1 MSTARTLVTD
11 SVATVGGLLPY
22 DLLVRIKEGKE
33 QTGSKPADYRLY
45 AKGDSVRD
53 AAERSWGYLRG
64 VWAAYQDVLARDGA
78 DADPGVHAVGVT
90 TERWLLPLFEQL
102 GFGALT
108 PVPAPG
114 LPSHDGEKDFEVSH
128 HWAHVPVHLTGWN
141 VPLDTRTTEL
151 AKQAPQSMVQEYLN
165 RSADS
170 TLWGVLSN
178 GRLLRLLRESASL
191 TGAAFIEFDLQAIFD
206 GDRSDDFVLLWRL
219 LHRTRFEPRAEG
231 EPAATCPLEK
241 WRTEAIDSGTRAL
254 KELRKGVEKAL
265 TVIGTGL
272 IAHPDNADLRDAL
285 RTTRDKNVRDDLHP
299 ALLRLAYRLLFLF
312 VTEDRDLLLH
322 PDATEQARETYDK
335 YFSTARLR
343 RVARRTGTLHGDQ
356 WQALRLVI
364 EGLGT
369 PGGRPELGLPALGG
383 LFEPTAT
390 DAILD
395 GLSLSNQSLYEAV
408 RALSEVYDAKL
419 GRPRKVDYRHLGA
432 DELGSVYESLLEL
445 EPRLSEGNE
454 YVLAK
459 LDGNDRKTSGSYYT
473 PSPLID
479 CLLDSTLDPVI
490 DQAVKSGTTQKER
503 EDALLALTVCDP
515 ACGSGHFL
523 VAAARRIARRL
534 AEIRTDDPEPSAEDV
549 RHALRDVIARCVY
562 GVDLNEMAVELAKVS
577 LWIEAMRPGRPL
589 TFLDAH
595 IKHGNG
601 LLGTTPKLLA
611 EGLPDDAFKPLE
623 GDESKHVTD
632 LKKRNAA
639 ERMSWKVALRHGAN
653 QDALFAEEE
662 VLAESNSAFGETVS
676 AITETDSQEL
686 EDVRNQAKA
695 YRELT
700 TSPDYIRALEL
711 ADAWC
716 AAFVWKKTKTATPP
730 ALTTKSLLTLHSE
743 DGGASLPGGTVEEVI
758 RLREEYRFFHWH
770 LEFPEVFR
778 VPADAGAPGVDERTG
793 WKGGFSCVLGN
804 PPWERVK
811 LQEQEFFA
819 TRDEKI
825 ANAANK
831 AARERMIDAL
841 AESEEE
847 TDRTLHTEFID
858 ARCHSEGLSHLL
870 RDSDRFPL
878 AGRGDVNTYAV
889 FAEAASLGI
898 APTGRLGLVLP
909 TGIATDATT
918 APFFSDLVRTARL
931 ASFLDFENEA
941 FILSRDVDH
950 RVRFSLLTATGVGA
964 RVDEA
969 SFAFSTR
976 YMADLDSRRFAM
988 PPEEILLVNPN
999 TGTLPV
1005 FRTRRDAEITLG
1017 IYRRVP
1023 VLMKEP
1029 DENGWGGTNPWGLT
1043 FMTMFHMANDSYL
1056 FKGKQELADEGW
1068 QLTGNVFTRID
1079 EEGKAR
1085 RYLPLYEAKMLHH
1098 FDHRL
1103 GTYEGQTQ
1111 AQANVGTLPRVTP
1124 EQHDDPDF
1132 APMPR
1137 YWVPEQ
1143 DVDSGKRDKKG
1154 NRIMWAGV
1162 ETRLAEREWY
1172 SPWLMGFRKIC
1183 RSTDRRT
1190 VLSFL
1195 FPAAGLGDSAN
1206 LMLPTA
1212 EGHAVALYANTTSF
1226 VLDYVL
1232 RQKLAGTNL
1241 NFFQF
1246 QQLAL
1251 LPPSAYEEVA
1261 PDGSGSVGDWLG
1273 RRVLELTYTAR
1284 DMAPLARA
1292 LGDQGAPFRWNEER
1306 RELLRAEVD
1315 AAFFHLYGLGRADA
1329 EYVMDTFPVVKR
1341 EDEAVHGGAYRTK
1354 DLILDIYDRMEEA
1367 RVTGDEYR
1375 TVLDPP
1381 PGQGPRHEA

>member
-11 SVATVGGLLPY
+11 TVATVGGLLPY

-64 VWAAYQDVLARDGA
+64 VWAAYQDALARDGA

-128 HWAHVPVHLTGWN
+128 QWAHVPVHLTGWN

-178 GRLLRLLRESASL
+178 GRQLRLLRESASL

-231 EPAATCPLEK
+231 EPAATCLLEK

-272 IAHPDNADLRDAL
+272 IAHPDNAGLRDAL
-285 RTTRDKNVRDDLHP
+285 RTRDKNVRDDLHP

-322 PDATEQARETYDK
+322 PDATEKARETYEK

-408 RALSEVYDAKL
+408 HALSEVYDAKL

-445 EPRLSEGNE
+445 EPRLGEGNE

-459 LDGNDRKTSGSYYT
+459 LDGNGRKTSGSYYT

-479 CLLDSTLDPVI
+479 CLLDSALDPVI
-490 DQAVKSGTTQKER
+490 GQAVRSGTTTKER

-562 GVDLNEMAVELAKVS
+562 GVDLNKMAVELAKVS
-577 LWIEAMRPGRPL
+577 LWIEAMEPGRPL

-623 GDESKHVTD
+623 GDEPKHVTG

-639 ERMSWKVALRHGAN
+639 ERTAWKIALRHGAN

-662 VLAESNSAFGETVS
+662 VLAESNTEFGETVS
-676 AITETDSQEL
+676 AITGTDSQEL
-686 EDVRNQAKA
+686 EDVQKQAKA

-743 DGGASLPGGTVEEVI
+743 DGGASLPHGTVEEVV

-778 VPADAGAPGVDERTG
+778 VPANPKVPGVDERTG

-804 PPWERVK
+804 PPWET
-811 LQEQEFFA
+811 LEFKTEEYFA
-819 TRDEKI
+819 TVAPNI
-825 ANAANK
+825 AKAANQ
-831 AARERMIDAL
+831 AARQALIDKL
-841 AESEEE
+841 AESEDEA
-847 TDRTLHTEFID
+847 DRELHVGYIAD
-858 ARCHSEGLSHLL
+858 KRRSDGYSHLA
-870 RDSDRFPL
+870 RSSGRFAL
-878 AGRGDVNTYAV
+878 TARGKLNTYAL
-889 FAEAASLGI
+889 FAEAATSGI
-898 APTGRLGLVLP
+898 SANGRFGLILP
-909 TGIATDATT
+909 TGIATGKTT
-918 APFFSDLVRTARL
+918 SQYFSWLIRESRLV
-931 ASFLDFENEA
+931 SFLDFENEA
-941 FILSRDVDH
+941 FVLSRDVHHDTS
-950 RVRFSLLTATGVGA
+950 FCLLTVAGHMAEIG
-964 RVDEA
+964 EA
-969 SFAFSTR
+969 SFAFGIWR
-976 YMADLDSRRFAM
+976 LEELPERRFAM
-988 PPEEILLVNPN
+988 PPEEIILVNPN
-999 TGTLPV
+999 TGTLPI
-1005 FRTRRDAEITLG
+1005 FRTRRDAEITLSM
-1017 IYRRVP
+1017 YRRAP
-1023 VLMKEP
+1023 VLLREP
-1029 DENGWGGTNPWGLT
+1029 GEDGVGGLNLWGVNFRQGL
-1043 FMTMFHMANDSYL
+1043 FNSASDSRL
-1056 FKGKQELADEGW
+1056 FRSADELV
-1068 QLTGNVFTRID
+1068 QLGFKPHGETFVD
-1079 EEGKAR
+1079 SEGQ

-1098 FDHRL
+1098 FDHRY
-1103 GTYEGQTQ
+1103 GTYDGQTA
-1111 AQANVGTLPRVTP
+1111 AQANMGTLPRVTVK
-1124 EQHDDPDF
+1124 QHDDPAF
-1132 APMPR
+1132 APSPR
-1137 YWVPEQ
+1137 SWAPEF
-1143 DVDSGKRDKKG
+1143 DTPTDRWRNGRPVWELGVAAKLRDKNWLEDWFLGWRDVTNPTGARTLILTALHRTAVPDGTLLMFPTFG
-1154 NRIMWAGV
+1154 NPGLLQAVM
-1162 ETRLAEREWY
+1162 
-1172 SPWLMGFRKIC
+1172 S
-1183 RSTDRRT
+1183 
-1190 VLSFL
+1190 SF
-1195 FPAAGLGDSAN
+1195 
-1206 LMLPTA
+1206 
-1212 EGHAVALYANTTSF
+1212 AV
-1226 VLDYVL
+1226 DYVA
-1232 RQKLAGTNL
+1232 RQKISNSHLK
-1241 NFFQF
+1241 FFTIY
-1246 QQLAL
+1246 QLPVI
-1251 LPPSAYEEVA
+1251 PPGIGED
-1261 PDGSGSVGDWLG
+1261 PCPWGIGSVNEWFN
-1273 RRVLELTYTAR
+1273 RRVVELTYTSY
-1284 DMAPLARA
+1284 DMRA
-1292 LGDQGAPFRWNEER
+1292 YAAVLGNEGEPYRWMPER
-1306 RELLRAEVD
+1306 RERLRAELD
-1315 AAFFHLYGLGRADA
+1315 AAVFHLYDLSREDV
-1329 EYVMDTFPVVKR
+1329 EHIMDSFDTIKR
-1341 EDEAVHGGAYRTK
+1341 DDEAVHGSAYRTK
-1354 DLILDIYDRMEEA
+1354 DRILDIYDRMEEA
-1367 RVTGDEYR
+1367 RVAGGEYQ

-1381 PGQGPRHEA
+1381 PGKGPRHEA

>member
-64 VWAAYQDVLARDGA
+64 VWASYQDALVRDGA

-178 GRLLRLLRESASL
+178 GRQLRLLRESASL
-191 TGAAFIEFDLQAIFD
+191 TGAAFIEFDLRAIFD

-272 IAHPDNADLRDAL
+272 ITHPDNAALRDAL

-322 PDATEQARETYDK
+322 PDATEQARDTYEK

-445 EPRLSEGNE
+445 EPRLGEGNE

-490 DQAVKSGTTQKER
+490 DQAVKSGTTKKER

-562 GVDLNEMAVELAKVS
+562 GVDLNKMAVELAKVS

-623 GDESKHVTD
+623 GDEPKHGTD
-632 LKKRNAA
+632 LRKRNAA
-639 ERMSWKVALRHGAN
+639 ERTAWKIALRHGAN

-662 VLAESNSAFGETVS
+662 VLAESNAEFGETVS
-676 AITETDSQEL
+676 AITGTDSQEL

-730 ALTTKSLLTLHSE
+730 ALTTQSLLTLHSE
-743 DGGASLPGGTVEEVI
+743 DGGASLPDGTLKHIEN
-758 RLREEYRFFHWH
+758 LREEYRFFHWH

-778 VPADAGAPGVDERTG
+778 VPADTKAPGVDERTG

-804 PPWERVK
+804 PPWET
-811 LQEQEFFA
+811 LEFKTEEYFA
-819 TRDEKI
+819 TVAPKI
-825 ANAANK
+825 AKAANQ
-831 AARERMIDAL
+831 AARQALIDKL
-841 AESEEE
+841 AESDDEA
-847 TDRTLHTEFID
+847 DRELHGEYIADKRLSDGF
-858 ARCHSEGLSHLL
+858 SHLA
-870 RDSDRFPL
+870 RWSGRFPL
-878 AGRGDVNTYAV
+878 AARGKLNTYPL
-889 FAEAASLGI
+889 FAEAASHGI
-898 APTGRLGLVLP
+898 APRGRFGLVLQ

-918 APFFSDLVRTARL
+918 APFFSDLVRSKRL
-931 ASFLDFENEA
+931 VSFLDFKNEA
-941 FILSRDVDH
+941 WVLSRDVH
-950 RVRFSLLTATGVGA
+950 HSTRFCLLTVTGREEQV
-964 RVDEA
+964 REA
-969 SFAFSTR
+969 SFAFGTW
-976 YMADLDSRRFAM
+976 YMEDLPARRFTM
-988 PPEEILLVNPN
+988 PLEEILLVNPN
-999 TGTLPV
+999 TGNLPV
-1005 FRTRRDAEITLG
+1005 FESRRDAEITFG
-1017 IYRRVP
+1017 VYSRVP
-1023 VLMKEP
+1023 VLLKEP
-1029 DENGWGGTNPWGLT
+1029 DEYGRGGSNPWGLT
-1043 FMTMFHMANDSYL
+1043 FRQGLFNMASDSHL
-1056 FKGKQELADEGW
+1056 FRGKQELADEGW
-1068 QLTGNVFTRID
+1068 QLTGNVFTRVD
-1079 EEGKAR
+1079 EEGKTR

-1132 APMPR
+1132 APLPR

-1143 DVDSGKRDKKG
+1143 DVDSGKRDKNGK
-1154 NRIMWAGV
+1154 RIMWAGV
-1162 ETRLAEREWY
+1162 AARLAERKWWNG
-1172 SPWLMGFRKIC
+1172 WLMGWRDIA
-1183 RSTDRRT
+1183 RSTDTRTTMAT
-1190 VLSFL
+1190 VLPPYGVGHTNPL
-1195 FPAAGLGDSAN
+1195 MFPEGAESAALLQACMS
-1206 LMLPTA
+1206 
-1212 EGHAVALYANTTSF
+1212 SF
-1226 VLDYVL
+1226 VFDYVI
-1232 RQKLAGTNL
+1232 RQKIAGTH
-1241 NFFQF
+1241 
-1246 QQLAL
+1246 
-1251 LPPSAYEEVA
+1251 
-1261 PDGSGSVGDWLG
+1261 
-1273 RRVLELTYTAR
+1273 LTYGYLYQLPVPLLADFRAVPGGAEWFTARVAELAYTSR
-1284 DMAPLARA
+1284 DMADFAED
-1292 LGDQGAPFRWNEER
+1292 LGYEGAPFRWDEGR
-1306 RELLRAEVD
+1306 RELLRVELD
-1315 AAFFHLYGLGRADA
+1315 AALFHLYGVSRADV

-1341 EDEAVHGGAYRTK
+1341 EDEAAYGGAYRTK

-1381 PGQGPRHEA
+1381 PGKGPRHAA

>member
-64 VWAAYQDVLARDGA
+64 VWAAYQDALARDGA

-128 HWAHVPVHLTGWN
+128 HWAHVPLHLTGWN

-178 GRLLRLLRESASL
+178 GRQLRLLRESASL
-191 TGAAFIEFDLQAIFD
+191 TGAAFIEFDLRGIFA

-322 PDATEQARETYDK
+322 PDATEQARDTYET

-343 RVARRTGTLHGDQ
+343 RIARRTGTLHGDQ

-364 EGLGT
+364 EGLGK

-445 EPRLSEGNE
+445 EPRLGEGNE

-490 DQAVKSGTTQKER
+490 EQAVKSGTTKKER
-503 EDALLALTVCDP
+503 EEALLALTVCDP

-523 VAAARRIARRL
+523 VAAARCIARRL

-549 RHALRDVIARCVY
+549 RHSLRDVIARCLY

-577 LWIEAMRPGRPL
+577 LWIEAMKPGRPL

-611 EGLPDDAFKPLE
+611 EGLPDDAFKALE
-623 GDESKHVTD
+623 GDEPKHVTD
-632 LKKRNAA
+632 LKKRNAT
-639 ERMSWKVALRHGAN
+639 ERTAWKIALRHGAN
-653 QDALFAEEE
+653 QDALFEEEE
-662 VLAESNSAFGETVS
+662 VLAESNAAFGETVS
-676 AITETDSQEL
+676 AITGADSQEL

-743 DGGASLPGGTVEEVI
+743 DGGASLPDGTVEEVV
-758 RLREEYRFFHWH
+758 RLREEYHFFHWH

-804 PPWERVK
+804 PPWET
-811 LQEQEFFA
+811 LEFKTEEYFA
-819 TRDEKI
+819 TVAPKI
-825 ANAANK
+825 AKAANQ
-831 AARERMIDAL
+831 AARQALIDEL
-841 AESEEE
+841 AESEDEA
-847 TDRTLHTEFID
+847 DRELHAEYIADKRLSDGF
-858 ARCHSEGLSHLL
+858 SHLA
-870 RDSDRFPL
+870 RWSGRFPL
-878 AGRGDVNTYAV
+878 AARGKLNTYPL
-889 FAEAASLGI
+889 FAEAASHGI
-898 APTGRLGLVLP
+898 APWGRFGLVLQ

-918 APFFSDLVRTARL
+918 APFFSDLVRSKRL
-931 ASFLDFENEA
+931 VSFLDFKNEA
-941 FILSRDVDH
+941 WVLSRDVH
-950 RVRFSLLTATGVGA
+950 HSTRFCLLTVTGREKQV
-964 RVDEA
+964 RKA
-969 SFAFSTR
+969 SFAFGTW
-976 YMADLDSRRFAM
+976 YMEDLPARRFTM
-988 PPEEILLVNPN
+988 PLEEILLVNPN
-999 TGTLPV
+999 TGNLPV
-1005 FRTRRDAEITLG
+1005 FESRRDAEITFG
-1017 IYRRVP
+1017 VYSRIP
-1023 VLMKEP
+1023 VLLKAP
-1029 DENGWGGTNPWGLT
+1029 DEHGRGGSNPWGLT
-1043 FMTMFHMANDSYL
+1043 FRQGLFNMASGSHL
-1056 FKGKQELADEGW
+1056 FRGKPELADEGW
-1068 QLTGNVFTRID
+1068 QLTGNVFTRV
-1079 EEGKAR
+1079 EEGGKTR

-1132 APMPR
+1132 APLPR
-1137 YWVPEQ
+1137 YWGPEF

-1162 ETRLAEREWY
+1162 ETRLAEREWWKG
-1172 SPWLMGFRKIC
+1172 WLLGWRDIA
-1183 RSTDRRT
+1183 RSTDTRTTMAT
-1190 VLSFL
+1190 VLPPYGVGHTNPL
-1195 FPAAGLGDSAN
+1195 MFPEDAESAALLQACMS
-1206 LMLPTA
+1206 
-1212 EGHAVALYANTTSF
+1212 SF
-1226 VLDYVL
+1226 VFDYVI
-1232 RQKLAGTNL
+1232 RQKIAGTH
-1241 NFFQF
+1241 
-1246 QQLAL
+1246 
-1251 LPPSAYEEVA
+1251 
-1261 PDGSGSVGDWLG
+1261 
-1273 RRVLELTYTAR
+1273 LTYGYLYQLPVPLLADFRAVPGGAEWFTARVVELAYTSR
-1284 DMAPLARA
+1284 DMADFAED
-1292 LGDQGAPFRWNEER
+1292 LGYENAPFRWDEGR
-1306 RELLRAEVD
+1306 RELLRVELD
-1315 AAFFHLYGLGRADA
+1315 AALFHLYGVSRVDV

-1341 EDEAVHGGAYRTK
+1341 EDEAAHSGAFRTK

-1367 RVTGDEYR
+1367 RATGNDYR
-1375 TVLDPP
+1375 TT
-1381 PGQGPRHEA
+1381 

>member
-1 MSTARTLVTD
+1 MSTARTQVTD

-64 VWAAYQDVLARDGA
+64 VWAAYQDALARDGA

-151 AKQAPQSMVQEYLN
+151 AKQAPQSTVQEYLN

-178 GRLLRLLRESASL
+178 GRQLRLLRESASL
-191 TGAAFIEFDLQAIFD
+191 TGAAFIEFDLRAIFD

-272 IAHPDNADLRDAL
+272 IAHPDNADLREAL
-285 RTTRDKNVRDDLHP
+285 RTRDKNVRDDLHP

-322 PDATEQARETYDK
+322 PDATEKARETYEK

-408 RALSEVYDAKL
+408 HALCEVYDAKL

-445 EPRLSEGNE
+445 EPRLGEGNE

-479 CLLDSTLDPVI
+479 CLLDSTLAPVI
-490 DQAVKSGTTQKER
+490 DQAVKSGTTKKER
-503 EDALLALTVCDP
+503 KDALLALTVCDP

-534 AEIRTDDPEPSAEDV
+534 AEIETDDPEPSAEDV

-562 GVDLNEMAVELAKVS
+562 GVDLNKMAVELAKVS
-577 LWIEAMRPGRPL
+577 LWIEAMEPGRPL

-639 ERMSWKVALRHGAN
+639 ERREWLTALRQGVS
-653 QDALFAEEE
+653 QGALFSAKE
-662 VLAESNSAFGETVS
+662 VLTESNAEFGETVS
-676 AITETDSQEL
+676 AITGTDSQEL
-686 EDVRNQAKA
+686 EDVQNQAKA
-695 YRELT
+695 YRALT

-730 ALTTKSLLTLHSE
+730 ALTTQSLITLHSE
-743 DGGASLPGGTVEEVI
+743 DGGASLPGGTVEEVV

-778 VPADAGAPGVDERTG
+778 VPADAKAPGVDERTG

-804 PPWERVK
+804 PPWET
-811 LQEQEFFA
+811 LEFKTEEYFA
-819 TRDEKI
+819 TVAPEI
-825 ANAANK
+825 AKAANQ
-831 AARERMIDAL
+831 AARQTLIGKL
-841 AESEEE
+841 AESEDEA
-847 TDRTLHTEFID
+847 DRELHVEYIADKRRSDGF
-858 ARCHSEGLSHLL
+858 SHLA
-870 RDSDRFPL
+870 RWSGRFPL
-878 AGRGDVNTYAV
+878 AARGKLNTYPL
-889 FAEAASLGI
+889 FAEAASHGI
-898 APTGRLGLVLP
+898 APRGRFGLVLQ

-918 APFFSDLVRTARL
+918 APFFSDLVRSKRL
-931 ASFLDFENEA
+931 VSFLDFKNEA
-941 FILSRDVDH
+941 FVLSRDVH
-950 RVRFSLLTATGVGA
+950 HSTRFCLLTVTGREEQV
-964 RVDEA
+964 REA
-969 SFAFSTR
+969 SFAFGTW
-976 YMADLDSRRFAM
+976 YMEDLPARRFTM
-988 PPEEILLVNPN
+988 PLEEILLVNPN
-999 TGTLPV
+999 TGNLPV
-1005 FRTRRDAEITLG
+1005 FESRRDAEITFG
-1017 IYRRVP
+1017 VYSRVP
-1023 VLMKEP
+1023 VLLKEP
-1029 DENGWGGTNPWGLT
+1029 DEFGRGGSNPWGLT
-1043 FMTMFHMANDSYL
+1043 FRQGLFNMASDSHL

-1079 EEGKAR
+1079 EEGKPR

-1132 APMPR
+1132 APLPR

-1162 ETRLAEREWY
+1162 ETRLAEREWWKG
-1172 SPWLMGFRKIC
+1172 WLMGWRDIA
-1183 RSTDRRT
+1183 RSTDTRTTMAT
-1190 VLSFL
+1190 VLPPYGVGHTNPL
-1195 FPAAGLGDSAN
+1195 MFPEDADSA
-1206 LMLPTA
+1206 
-1212 EGHAVALYANTTSF
+1212 ALLQACMSSF
-1226 VLDYVL
+1226 VFDYVI
-1232 RQKLAGTNL
+1232 RQKIAGTH
-1241 NFFQF
+1241 
-1246 QQLAL
+1246 
-1251 LPPSAYEEVA
+1251 
-1261 PDGSGSVGDWLG
+1261 
-1273 RRVLELTYTAR
+1273 LTYGYLYQLPVPPLADFRAVSGGAEWFTAR
-1284 DMAPLARA
+1284 VVELAYTSRDLA
-1292 LGDQGAPFRWNEER
+1292 DYAEDLGYEGAPFKWDEER
-1306 RELLRAEVD
+1306 RELLRVELD
-1315 AAFFHLYGLGRADA
+1315 AALFHLYGVSRADV
-1329 EYVMDTFPVVKR
+1329 EYIMDTFPVVKR
-1341 EDEAVHGGAYRTK
+1341 ESEAVHGGAYRTK

-1381 PGQGPRHEA
+1381 PGKGPRHEA

>member
-1 MSTARTLVTD
+1 MSLARTLVTD
-11 SVATVGGLLPY
+11 TVATVGGLLPY

-64 VWAAYQDVLARDGA
+64 VWTSYQDALARDGA
-78 DADPGVHAVGVT
+78 DADPGVHAVGLT

-102 GFGALT
+102 GFGALA

-114 LPSHDGEKDFEVSH
+114 LRSRDGEKDFGVSH
-128 HWAHVPVHLTGWN
+128 QWAHVPVHLTGWN
-141 VPLDTRTTEL
+141 VPLDHRTLEL
-151 AKQAPQSMVQEYLN
+151 AKQIPQSMVQEYLN

-178 GRLLRLLRESASL
+178 GRQLRLLRESASL
-191 TGAAFIEFDLQAIFD
+191 TGAAFIEFDLQAIFE
-206 GDRSDDFVLLWRL
+206 GNRSDDFVLLWRL
-219 LHRTRFEPRAEG
+219 LHRTRFEPRAKG

-265 TVIGTGL
+265 VAIGNGL
-272 IAHPDNADLRDAL
+272 ITHPDNAALRDAL
-285 RTTRDKNVRDDLHP
+285 RSRDKNVRDHLHP

-322 PDATEQARETYDK
+322 PEATATARGTYEK

-343 RVARRTGTLHGDQ
+343 RLARRVGTLHGDQ
-356 WQALRLVI
+356 WHALTLVI
-364 EGLGT
+364 KGLGT

-383 LFEPTAT
+383 LFEPTET
-390 DAILD
+390 DEILD
-395 GLSLSNQSLYEAV
+395 GLSLSNQALYEAV
-408 RALSEVYDAKL
+408 RALSVVHDAKL

-445 EPRLSEGNE
+445 EPRLDEGDT

-479 CLLDSTLDPVI
+479 CLLDSALDPVI
-490 DQAVKSGTTQKER
+490 DRAVRSGTTPKER

-534 AEIRTDDPEPSAEDV
+534 AEIRKDDPEPSAEDV
-549 RHALRDVIARCVY
+549 RHALRDVVSRCVY
-562 GVDLNEMAVELAKVS
+562 GVDLNRMAVELAKVS
-577 LWIEAMRPGRPL
+577 LWIEAMEPGRPL

-611 EGLPDDAFKPLE
+611 GGLPDDAFKPLE
-623 GDESKHVTD
+623 GDDRKHVTD
-632 LKKRNAA
+632 LKKRNAS
-639 ERMSWKVALRHGAN
+639 ERAAWRAALRRGVS
-653 QDALFAEEE
+653 QEELFAGEPF
-662 VLAESNSAFGETVS
+662 VLGSNAEFGEKLS
-676 AITETDSQEL
+676 LITGADSEDL
-686 EDVRNQAKA
+686 EDVQGQARE
-695 YRELT
+695 YRALT

-716 AAFVWKKTKTATPP
+716 AAFVWKKTPTATPP

-743 DGGASLPGGTVEEVI
+743 DGGARLPDGTLKELE
-758 RLREEYRFFHWH
+758 RLREEYHFFHWH

-778 VPADAGAPGVDERTG
+778 VPADPDAPGVDERTG
-793 WKGGFSCVLGN
+793 WQGGFSCVLGN

-819 TRDEKI
+819 TRNEEI

-847 TDRTLHTEFID
+847 TDRALHTEFIA
-858 ARCHSEGLSHLL
+858 ARRLSEGISHLL
-870 RDSDRFPL
+870 RDSGRFPL

-941 FILSRDVDH
+941 FILSRDVH
-950 RVRFSLLTATGVGA
+950 HSVRFALFTVTGMGT

-969 SFAFSTR
+969 SFAFGTR
-976 YMADLDSRRFAM
+976 YMEDLDGRRFAM

-1005 FRTRRDAEITLG
+1005 FRTRRDAEISLG
-1017 IYRRVP
+1017 VYRRVP

-1043 FMTMFHMANDSYL
+1043 FMRMFDMSNDSHL
-1056 FKGKQELADEGW
+1056 FRGKEELEGEGW
-1068 QLTGNVFTRID
+1068 RLTGNVFVRPEAGD
-1079 EEGKAR
+1079 KR

-1111 AQANVGTLPRVTP
+1111 AQANMGTLPRVTP

-1132 APMPR
+1132 APLPR
-1137 YWVPEQ
+1137 YWAPED

-1154 NRIMWAGV
+1154 NRIMWPGV
-1162 ETRLAEREWY
+1162 RTRLADKEWY
-1172 SPWLMGFRKIC
+1172 EEWLLGWRDIC
-1183 RSTDRRT
+1183 RGSDRRT
-1190 VLSFL
+1190 MINTALRRTAVPDGTL
-1195 FPAAGLGDSAN
+1195 
-1206 LMLPTA
+1206 LMLPTI
-1212 EGHAVALYANTTSF
+1212 GNPALLQAALSSY
-1226 VLDYVL
+1226 VLDYVA
-1232 RQKLAGTNL
+1232 RQKFSGTHLKFFTAYQLPVLSPEAGEEPCPWN
-1241 NFFQF
+1241 
-1246 QQLAL
+1246 
-1251 LPPSAYEEVA
+1251 SAKSVA
-1261 PDGSGSVGDWLG
+1261 AWIAA
-1273 RRVLELTYTAR
+1273 RVAELTYTAW
-1284 DMAPLARA
+1284 DMASFARA
-1292 LGDQGAPFRWNEER
+1292 IGVGGAPFQWDEAR
-1306 RELLRAEVD
+1306 RTLLRAELD
-1315 AAFFHLYGLGRADA
+1315 AAFFHLYELSRADVA
-1329 EYVMDTFPVVKR
+1329 YVMDTFSRLKS
-1341 EDEAVHGGAYRTK
+1341 DEEATFGTYRTK
-1354 DLILDIYDRMEEA
+1354 ELILDIYDRMAEA
-1367 RVTGDEYR
+1367 RVTGGEYR
-1375 TVLDPP
+1375 TILDPP
-1381 PGQGPRHEA
+1381 PGEGPRHEA

>member
-64 VWAAYQDVLARDGA
+64 VWAAYQDALARDGA

-108 PVPAPG
+108 SVPAPG

-178 GRLLRLLRESASL
+178 GRQLRLLRESASL
-191 TGAAFIEFDLQAIFD
+191 TGAAFIEFDLRAIFA

-312 VTEDRDLLLH
+312 VAEDRDLLLH
-322 PDATEQARETYDK
+322 PDATEQARETYEK

-383 LFEPTAT
+383 LFEATAT
-390 DAILD
+390 DRILD
-395 GLSLSNQSLYEAV
+395 GLSLSNKSLYEAV
-408 RALSEVYDAKL
+408 QALCEVYDAKL

-445 EPRLSEGNE
+445 EPRLGEGNE

-611 EGLPDDAFKPLE
+611 GGLPDDAFKPLE

-632 LKKRNAA
+632 LRKRNAA
-639 ERMSWKVALRHGAN
+639 ERTAWKVALRHGAN

-662 VLAESNSAFGETVS
+662 VLAESNAGFGETVS
-676 AITETDSQEL
+676 AITGTDSQEL

-730 ALTTKSLLTLHSE
+730 ALTTTSLLTLHSE
-743 DGGASLPGGTVEEVI
+743 DGGASLPNGTVEEVV

-778 VPADAGAPGVDERTG
+778 VPANAKAPGVDERTG

-847 TDRTLHTEFID
+847 ADRALHSEFIE
-858 ARCHSEGLSHLL
+858 ARRLSEGVSHLL
-870 RDSDRFPL
+870 RDSGRFPR

-898 APTGRLGLVLP
+898 APTGRMGLVLP

-941 FILSRDVDH
+941 FILSRDVH
-950 RVRFSLLTATGVGA
+950 HSVRFSLLTATGVGA

-969 SFAFSTR
+969 SFAFGTR
-976 YMADLDSRRFAM
+976 YMEDLDSRRFAM

-1043 FMTMFHMANDSYL
+1043 FMAMFHMSNDSYL
-1056 FKGKQELADEGW
+1056 FKGKQELVDEGW

-1079 EEGKAR
+1079 EEGKTR

-1132 APMPR
+1132 APLPR
-1137 YWVPEQ
+1137 YWVPEF
-1143 DVDSGKRDKKG
+1143 DVDSGKRDKKL
-1154 NRIMWAGV
+1154 NPIMWAGV
-1162 ETRLAEREWY
+1162 ETRLADKKWY
-1172 SPWLMGFRKIC
+1172 ENWLLGWRDVA
-1183 RSTDRRT
+1183 RSTDTRT
-1190 VLSFL
+1190 MISSALPAYGVGDKFLLAFAPDDAAVLLSVF
-1195 FPAAGLGDSAN
+1195 N
-1206 LMLPTA
+1206 
-1212 EGHAVALYANTTSF
+1212 SF
-1226 VLDYVL
+1226 VFDYVTRQKLSGTALKYFVL
-1232 RQKLAGTNL
+1232 RQLPAATRVEIA
-1241 NFFQF
+1241 
-1246 QQLAL
+1246 AL
-1251 LPPSAYEEVA
+1251 
-1261 PDGSGSVGDWLG
+1261 DGLLG
-1273 RRVLELTYTAR
+1273 GNAMSWIASRSLELSYTSQ
-1284 DMAPLARA
+1284 DMAPFARHHR
-1292 LGDQGAPFRWNEER
+1292 DEGAPFRWDGAR
-1306 RELLRAEVD
+1306 RELLRAELD
-1315 AAFFHLYGLGRADA
+1315 AALFHVYGLSHADV
-1329 EYVMDTFPVVKR
+1329 EYVMDTFPTVRKR
-1341 EDEAVHGGAYRTK
+1341 EEALQGTYRTK
-1354 DLILDIYDRMEEA
+1354 DLILDIYDRMENA
-1367 RVTGDEYR
+1367 RAADDEYR

-1381 PGQGPRHEA
+1381 PGKGPRHEA

>member
-64 VWAAYQDVLARDGA
+64 VWAAYQDALARDG
-78 DADPGVHAVGVT
+78 ADPGVHAVGVT

-178 GRLLRLLRESASL
+178 GRQLRLLRESASL

-285 RTTRDKNVRDDLHP
+285 RTRDKNVRDDLHP

-322 PDATEQARETYDK
+322 PEATEQARETYEK

-356 WQALRLVI
+356 WQAMRLVI

-395 GLSLSNQSLYEAV
+395 GLSLTNKALYEAV
-408 RALSEVYDAKL
+408 HALSEVYDAKL

-445 EPRLSEGNE
+445 EPRLGEGNE

-490 DQAVKSGTTQKER
+490 DQAVKSGTTKKER
-503 EDALLALTVCDP
+503 KDALLALTVCDP

-534 AEIRTDDPEPSAEDV
+534 AEIDKDDPEPSAEDV
-549 RHALRDVIARCVY
+549 RHALREVIARCVY
-562 GVDLNEMAVELAKVS
+562 GVDLNKMAVELAKVS
-577 LWIEAMRPGRPL
+577 LWIEAMEPGRPL

-611 EGLPDDAFKPLE
+611 EALPDDAFKPLE
-623 GDESKHVTD
+623 GDEPKHVTD

-639 ERMSWKVALRHGAN
+639 ERTAWKVALRHGAN

-662 VLAESNSAFGETVS
+662 VLAESNAEFGEKVS
-676 AITETDSQEL
+676 AITGTDSQEL
-686 EDVRNQAKA
+686 EDVQNQAKA

-743 DGGASLPGGTVEEVI
+743 DGGASLPHGTVEEVV

-778 VPADAGAPGVDERTG
+778 VPADAKAPGVDERAG

-804 PPWERVK
+804 PPWETI
-811 LQEQEFFA
+811 EFKTEEHFA
-819 TRDEKI
+819 TTAPKI
-825 ANAANK
+825 AKAANQ
-831 AARERMIDAL
+831 AARQALIDKL
-841 AESEEE
+841 AESDDEA
-847 TDRTLHTEFID
+847 DRELHAEYIVEKRLSDGF
-858 ARCHSEGLSHLL
+858 SHLA
-870 RDSDRFPL
+870 RWSGRFPL
-878 AGRGDVNTYAV
+878 AARGKLNTYPL
-889 FAEAASLGI
+889 FAEAASHGI
-898 APTGRLGLVLP
+898 APRGRFGLVVQ

-918 APFFSDLVRTARL
+918 APFFSDLVRSKRL
-931 ASFLDFENEA
+931 VSFLDFKNEA
-941 FILSRDVDH
+941 WVLSRDVH
-950 RVRFSLLTATGVGA
+950 HSTRFCLLTVTGREEQV
-964 RVDEA
+964 REA
-969 SFAFSTR
+969 SFAFGTW
-976 YMADLDSRRFAM
+976 YMEDLPARRFTM
-988 PPEEILLVNPN
+988 PLEEILLVNPN
-999 TGTLPV
+999 TGNLPV
-1005 FRTRRDAEITLG
+1005 FESRRDAEITFG
-1017 IYRRVP
+1017 VYSRVP
-1023 VLMKEP
+1023 VLLKEP
-1029 DENGWGGTNPWGLT
+1029 DEYGRGGSNPWGLT
-1043 FMTMFHMANDSYL
+1043 FRQGLFNMASDSHL
-1056 FKGKQELADEGW
+1056 FRGKQELEDKGW
-1068 QLTGNVFTRID
+1068 QLAGNVFTRID
-1079 EEGKAR
+1079 EEGRAR

-1124 EQHDDPDF
+1124 EQHDDPGF

-1137 YWVPEQ
+1137 YWVPEH

-1162 ETRLAEREWY
+1162 ETRLADREWWNG
-1172 SPWLMGFRKIC
+1172 WLMGWRDIA
-1183 RSTDRRT
+1183 RSTDTRTTMAT
-1190 VLSFL
+1190 VLPPYGVGHTNPL
-1195 FPAAGLGDSAN
+1195 MFPEDAESAALLQACMS
-1206 LMLPTA
+1206 
-1212 EGHAVALYANTTSF
+1212 SF
-1226 VLDYVL
+1226 VFDYVI
-1232 RQKLAGTNL
+1232 RQKIAGTH
-1241 NFFQF
+1241 
-1246 QQLAL
+1246 
-1251 LPPSAYEEVA
+1251 
-1261 PDGSGSVGDWLG
+1261 
-1273 RRVLELTYTAR
+1273 LTYGYLYQLPVPLLADFRAVPGGAEWFTARVVELAYTSR
-1284 DMAPLARA
+1284 DMADFAGD
-1292 LGDQGAPFRWNEER
+1292 LGYEGAPFRWDEGR
-1306 RELLRAEVD
+1306 RELLRVELD
-1315 AAFFHLYGLGRADA
+1315 AALFHLYGVSRADV

-1341 EDEAVHGGAYRTK
+1341 EDEAAHGGAYRTK
-1354 DLILDIYDRMEEA
+1354 DLILDVYDRMEEA

-1381 PGQGPRHEA
+1381 PGKGPRHAA